1 MDSLKIVEEV
11 VRALSNKKAVNIMA
25 IDVREKSS
33 FADYLVLATGGSI
46 RQLNALVD
54 EIEDKIAKY
63 DLMPRAI
70 EGKQNSDWL
79 LMDYVDVVVNVLL
92 TEDSREK
99 YNIEKVWGDCDT
111 LDVSEWI

>member
-1 MDSLKIVEEV
+1 MDSLKIVEEA
-11 VRALSNKKAVNIMA
+11 VRALSNKKAANIMV

-54 EIEDKIAKY
+54 EVEDKIAKY
-63 DLMPRAI
+63 DIMPRAI

-79 LMDYVDVVVNVLL
+79 LMDYADVVINVL
-92 TEDSREK
+92 TEESREK
-99 YNIEKVWGDCDT
+99 YNIEKVWGDCDA
-111 LDVSEWI
+111 LDVSEWL

>member
-1 MDSLKIVEEV
+1 MDSLKIVEEA
-11 VRALSNKKAVNIMA
+11 VRALSNKKAVNIMV

-79 LMDYVDVVVNVLL
+79 LMDYVDVVVNVL

>member
-1 MDSLKIVEEV
+1 MDSLKIVEEA
-11 VRALSNKKAVNIMA
+11 VRALADKKATNIMV
-25 IDVREKSS
+25 IDVSEKSS

-54 EIEDKIAKY
+54 EVEDRLEKF
-63 DLMPRAI
+63 DLMPRSV

-79 LMDYVDVVVNVLL
+79 LMDYIDVVVNVL

-111 LDVSEWI
+111 IDVSEWI

>member
-1 MDSLKIVEEV
+1 
-11 VRALSNKKAVNIMA
+11 MA
-25 IDVREKSS
+25 IGVREKSS

-79 LMDYVDVVVNVLL
+79 LMDYVDVVVNVL

>member
-1 MDSLKIVEEV
+1 MDSLKIVEEA
-11 VRALSNKKAVNIMA
+11 VRALSNKKAVNIMV

-54 EIEDKIAKY
+54 EVEDKIAKY

-70 EGKQNSDWL
+70 EGKQNSEWL
-79 LMDYVDVVVNVLL
+79 LMDYVDVVVNVL

>member
-79 LMDYVDVVVNVLL
+79 LMDYVDVVVNVL

>member
-1 MDSLKIVEEV
+1 MDSLKIVEEA
-11 VRALSNKKAVNIMA
+11 VRALSNKKAVNIMV

-54 EIEDKIAKY
+54 EVEDKIAKY
-63 DLMPRAI
+63 DLIPRAI

-79 LMDYVDVVVNVLL
+79 LMDYVDVVVNVL

>member
-11 VRALSNKKAVNIMA
+11 VRALSNKKAVNIMV

-79 LMDYVDVVVNVLL
+79 LMDYVDVVVNVL

>member
-54 EIEDKIAKY
+54 EVEDKIAKY

-79 LMDYVDVVVNVLL
+79 LMDYVDVVVNVL

>member
-1 MDSLKIVEEV
+1 MDSLKIVEEA
-11 VRALSNKKAVNIMA
+11 VRALSNKKAVNIMV

-54 EIEDKIAKY
+54 EVEDKIAKY

-79 LMDYVDVVVNVLL
+79 LMDYVDVVVNVL

-99 YNIEKVWGDCDT
+99 
-111 LDVSEWI
+111 

>member
-1 MDSLKIVEEV
+1 MDSLKIVEEA
-11 VRALSNKKAVNIMA
+11 VRALSNKKAVNIMV

-54 EIEDKIAKY
+54 EVEDKIAKY

-79 LMDYVDVVVNVLL
+79 LMDYVDVVVNVF

>member
-1 MDSLKIVEEV
+1 MDSLKIVEEA
-11 VRALSNKKAVNIMA
+11 VRALSNKKAVNIMV

-79 LMDYVDVVVNVLL
+79 LMDYVGVVVNVL

>member
-1 MDSLKIVEEV
+1 MDSLKIVEEA
-11 VRALSNKKAVNIMA
+11 VRALSNKKAVNIMV

-54 EIEDKIAKY
+54 EVEDKIAKY

-79 LMDYVDVVVNVLL
+79 LMDYVDVVVNVL

>member
-54 EIEDKIAKY
+54 EVEDKIAKY

-79 LMDYVDVVVNVLL
+79 LMDYVDVVVNVL

-99 YNIEKVWGDCDT
+99 YNIEKVWGYCDT

>member
-1 MDSLKIVEEV
+1 MDSLKIVEET

-54 EIEDKIAKY
+54 EVEDKIAKY

-79 LMDYVDVVVNVLL
+79 LMDYVDVVVNVL

>member
-1 MDSLKIVEEV
+1 MDSLKIVEEA
-11 VRALSNKKAVNIMA
+11 VRALSNKKAANIIV

-54 EIEDKIAKY
+54 EVEDKIAKY
-63 DLMPRAI
+63 DIMPRAI

-79 LMDYVDVVVNVLL
+79 LMDYADVVINVL
-92 TEDSREK
+92 TEESREK
-99 YNIEKVWGDCDT
+99 YNIEKVWGDCDA
-111 LDVSEWI
+111 LDVSEWL

>member
-1 MDSLKIVEEV
+1 MDSLKIVEEA
-11 VRALSNKKAVNIMA
+11 VRALSDKKAVNIMV

-54 EIEDKIAKY
+54 EVEDKIAKY

-79 LMDYVDVVVNVLL
+79 LMDYLDVVVNVL

>member
-1 MDSLKIVEEV
+1 MDSLKIVEEA
-11 VRALSNKKAVNIMA
+11 VRALSNKKAVNIMV

-54 EIEDKIAKY
+54 EVEDKIAKY

-79 LMDYVDVVVNVLL
+79 LMDYVDVVVNVL

-99 YNIEKVWGDCDT
+99 YNIEKVWGDCNT

>member
-1 MDSLKIVEEV
+1 MDSLKIVEEA
-11 VRALSNKKAVNIMA
+11 VRALSNKKAVNIMV

-54 EIEDKIAKY
+54 VVEDKIAKY

-79 LMDYVDVVVNVLL
+79 LMDYVDVVVNVL